1 MNNNQNITNA
11 NQMDI
16 NNVNLIPNGN
26 GQYFN
31 NNANNPV
38 PMNQNVM
45 PTSNLNMNT
54 PENNN
59 PGIVLGTTSNV
70 TYNDTIGNVFDNNQN
85 NNNPINTNQV
95 NTNQVNTNQ
104 INNNPVPSPQ
114 VMDDNRAIAPSMMQ
128 ENNSDANAYIND
140 MNVNG
145 TYNNMEAP
153 SYVNEA
159 QVTENVKI
167 ATGQKKVTVPVS
179 KELKTVIII
188 SVILLLF
195 IFVMPILGDL
205 LNNIR
210 FR

>member
-45 PTSNLNMNT
+45 PTPNMNT

-59 PGIVLGTTSNV
+59 SGIVLGTTSNV

-85 NNNPINTNQV
+85 NNPINTNQV
-95 NTNQVNTNQ
+95 DTNQ
-104 INNNPVPSPQ
+104 INSSPVPSPQ

-140 MNVNG
+140 MNVSG

>member
-45 PTSNLNMNT
+45 PTPNLNMNT

-59 PGIVLGTTSNV
+59 SGIVLGTTSNV

-85 NNNPINTNQV
+85 NNNPINTNPA

>member
-38 PMNQNVM
+38 PTNQNVM
-45 PTSNLNMNT
+45 PTPNLNMNT

-59 PGIVLGTTSNV
+59 SGIVLGTTSNV

-85 NNNPINTNQV
+85 NNNPINTNPI
-95 NTNQVNTNQ
+95 NTNQVNTN
-104 INNNPVPSPQ
+104 PVPSPQ
-114 VMDDNRAIAPSMMQ
+114 IMDDTRAIAPSMMQ

>member
-38 PMNQNVM
+38 PTNQNVM
-45 PTSNLNMNT
+45 PTPNLNMNT

-59 PGIVLGTTSNV
+59 SGIVLGTTSNV
-70 TYNDTIGNVFDNNQN
+70 TYNDTIGNVFNNNQN
-85 NNNPINTNQV
+85 NNNPINTTPV
-95 NTNQVNTNQ
+95 NTNQVDINQ
-104 INNNPVPSPQ
+104 INSSPVSSPQ

>member
-45 PTSNLNMNT
+45 PTPNMNT

-59 PGIVLGTTSNV
+59 SGIVLGTTSNV

-85 NNNPINTNQV
+85 NNPINTNQV
-95 NTNQVNTNQ
+95 DTNQ
-104 INNNPVPSPQ
+104 INSSPVSSPQ

>member
-45 PTSNLNMNT
+45 PTPNLNMNT

-59 PGIVLGTTSNV
+59 SGIVLGTTSNV

-95 NTNQVNTNQ
+95 DTNQ

-140 MNVNG
+140 MNVSG

>member
-45 PTSNLNMNT
+45 PTPNLNMNT

-59 PGIVLGTTSNV
+59 SGIVLGTTSNV

-85 NNNPINTNQV
+85 NNNPINTSPV

-195 IFVMPILGDL
+195 IFAMPILGDL

>member
-1 MNNNQNITNA
+1 
-11 NQMDI
+11 
-16 NNVNLIPNGN
+16 
-26 GQYFN
+26 
-31 NNANNPV
+31 
-38 PMNQNVM
+38 
-45 PTSNLNMNT
+45 
-54 PENNN
+54 
-59 PGIVLGTTSNV
+59 
-70 TYNDTIGNVFDNNQN
+70 
-85 NNNPINTNQV
+85 
-95 NTNQVNTNQ
+95 
-104 INNNPVPSPQ
+104 
-114 VMDDNRAIAPSMMQ
+114 
-128 ENNSDANAYIND
+128 

>member
-45 PTSNLNMNT
+45 PTPNLNMNT

-59 PGIVLGTTSNV
+59 SGIVLGTTSNV

-95 NTNQVNTNQ
+95 DTNQ

>member
-45 PTSNLNMNT
+45 PTPNLNMNT

-59 PGIVLGTTSNV
+59 SGIVLGTTSNV

-85 NNNPINTNQV
+85 NNPINTNQV
-95 NTNQVNTNQ
+95 DTNQ
-104 INNNPVPSPQ
+104 INSSPVPSPQ

-140 MNVNG
+140 MNVSG